1 MAKQNDFYL
10 TKEGLSELESE
21 LKDLKDNKR
30 KEVAT
35 ALKEAKEFGD
45 LSENT
50 DWDDAKA
57 RQLFIEGRISEI
69 ENVIKHAKIIEG
81 AATDS
86 VSIGSTVEVELEN
99 DKHTFKI
106 VGSTEANPPALPEFL
121 RRDARWLAGNLQYRH
136 LLRMKGFAP
145 MGRWQLAQAILLFAG
160 ASLYTAML
168 LLAAVMAAA
177 VRRRVLSFIGL
188 SSGSC
193 RTGGRRRPPDD
204 GRRQIGRAH
213 V

>member
-106 VGSTEANPPALPEFL
+106 VGSTEANPDQGKISHESPIGKALMGKKIGEHAEVDIPA
-121 RRDARWLAGNLQYRH
+121 GTITY
-136 LLRMKGFAP
+136 K
-145 MGRWQLAQAILLFAG
+145 ILK
-160 ASLYTAML
+160 
-168 LLAAVMAAA
+168 VK
-177 VRRRVLSFIGL
+177 
-188 SSGSC
+188 
-193 RTGGRRRPPDD
+193 
-204 GRRQIGRAH
+204 
-213 V
+213 